1 MEGYPDRISRG
12 TSSRADRVRVG
23 TVFPLLSG
31 RDYQQLHRSDQV
43 GLIGLCQLRL
53 EDLHALDV
61 ECLGIKL
68 ETAEL
73 EVGWSAIDVDSR
85 AILRVV
91 VLWVQ

>member
-1 MEGYPDRISRG
+1 M
-12 TSSRADRVRVG
+12 
-23 TVFPLLSG
+23 
-31 RDYQQLHRSDQV
+31 
-43 GLIGLCQLRL
+43 GLCQLRL

-73 EVGWSAIDVDSR
+73 EVGWSVIDVDSR